1 MALLVRLLMVL
12 FPAAAVADVGD
23 FVGSAHCVQCHATEA
38 QAWQGSHHDLAMA
51 EPGEHT
57 VLGDFEDASV
67 EAHGVT
73 SHFYRRDGGYFVR
86 TDGPDGEL
94 REYRV
99 RYTFGWYPLQ
109 QYLVEFPNGR
119 LQALGLAWDS
129 RPAEEGGQHWF
140 HLYPGEAMSHRHP
153 LHWAGREQNW
163 NYQCAECHSTDLRKN
178 YDAAS
183 DGYRTAYAEIDVAC
197 EACHG
202 PGSRHLAWAERSAP
216 DQARDPTRG
225 LAVSLGGD
233 AATWQ
238 VDEASGRPYRS
249 QARTDH
255 TEIET
260 CARCHSRRG
269 RIWDEY
275 RHGEPLAQTHRLAL
289 LEDGLYFPDGQIR
302 DEVFVYGSFVQSRMH
317 QAGVTCSD
325 CHDAHSLRLRHEGNA
340 LCTSCHLQD
349 RYDGPQHH
357 HHPGGS
363 PGAACTACHMPER
376 VYMVNDW
383 RADHSFRVPRPDL
396 SVKLGTPNACNGCHA
411 DQASQWA
418 ADAVAAWYPQSAH
431 RGPHFGEALHAATSG
446 AADAADR
453 LLAVAGDARQ
463 PAIARATAVD
473 RLRQRPSSDH
483 LLTVRR
489 LLGDSDPLVR
499 SASVRFLEV
508 ADVRTQVDLAWPLL
522 DDPVRL
528 VRLEAAR
535 VLAPL
540 LQQRLPEKL
549 RQVLTAAVEE
559 YAASL
564 AVTAER
570 PESQL
575 SLGLL
580 AVAVG
585 DPARSEQ
592 AYRNALRLDTAFVP
606 AYVNLAD
613 LYRELGRDEDGEA
626 LLRAGMEAAPADAT
640 LPHALGLL
648 LVRGQRLQEA
658 LPMLAQAAELAPGQP
673 RYAFV
678 YALALEG
685 AGEKEKALV
694 VLQAAGER
702 HPGDGGI
709 RDALE
714 RLGSQ

>member
-1 MALLVRLLMVL
+1 MSLLVRVFFAL
-12 FPAAAVADVGD
+12 FSVAAVADPAE
-23 FVGSAHCVQCHATEA
+23 FVGSAQCAQCHLAES

-51 EPGEHT
+51 IPTEDT
-57 VLGDFEDASV
+57 VLGDFANARV

-73 SHFYRRDGGYFVR
+73 SQFYRRDGGYFVR

-94 REYRV
+94 REYPV

-109 QYLVEFPNGR
+109 QYLVALPNGR

-140 HLYPGEAMSHRHP
+140 HLYPDEAMSHRHP

-163 NYQCAECHSTDLRKN
+163 NYQCAECHSTDLRKH
-178 YDAAS
+178 YDPVS
-183 DGYRTAYAEIDVAC
+183 DGYRTSYAEIDVAC

-202 PGSRHLAWAERSAP
+202 PGGKHLAWAQAPEAERAS
-216 DQARDPTRG
+216 DPMRG
-225 LAVSLGGD
+225 LVVRLGDEAAAWKVD
-233 AATWQ
+233 A
-238 VDEASGRPYRS
+238 ASGRPYRS
-249 QARTDH
+249 VPRRSH

-269 RIWDEY
+269 QIWDQY

-302 DEVFVYGSFVQSRMH
+302 DEVFVYGSFLQSRMYR
-317 QAGVTCSD
+317 AGVTCSD
-325 CHDAHSLRLRHEGNA
+325 CHDAHSLRLRDDGNA
-340 LCTSCHLQD
+340 LCTSCHLAE
-349 RYDGPQHH
+349 RYDGTQHH
-357 HHPGGS
+357 HHPEAS
-363 PGAACTACHMPER
+363 PAAACTACHMPQR

-396 SVKLGTPNACNGCHA
+396 SVKLDTPNACNGCHSE
-411 DQASQWA
+411 QTPQWA
-418 ADAVAAWYPQSAH
+418 ADTVAAWYPQSAH
-431 RGPHFGEALHAATSG
+431 RGPHFGEALHAAASG
-446 AADAADR
+446 SADAADR

-473 RLRQRPSSDH
+473 LLRRSPRAEH
-483 LLTVRR
+483 LLTLRR
-489 LLGDSDPLVR
+489 LLADEDPLVR

-508 ADVRTQVDLAWPLL
+508 TDVPTRVDLAWPLL
-522 DDPVRL
+522 EDPVRL

-540 LQQRLPEKL
+540 LQQRLPDKFREAL
-549 RQVLTAAVEE
+549 ATAVEE
-559 YAASL
+559 YAGSL

-580 AVAVG
+580 AAAVG
-585 DPARSEQ
+585 DPARAEQ
-592 AYRNALRLDTAFVP
+592 AYRQAMRFDAAFVP

-613 LYRELGRDEDGEA
+613 LYRELGREAEGEA
-626 LLRAGMEAAPADAT
+626 VLRAGIAAEPADAT

-648 LVRGQRLQEA
+648 LVRDKRLPEA
-658 LPMLAQAAELAPGQP
+658 LPLLAQATTLAPGRA
-673 RYAFV
+673 RYAYV

-685 AGEKEKALV
+685 AGRREEALV
-694 VLQAAGER
+694 VLRVAAER
-702 HPGDGGI
+702 HPGDPAIGE
-709 RDALE
+709 ALG
-714 RLGSQ
+714 RLETE